1 MLQLAPL
8 DMANNIDPAYYFTP
22 FPTDLPPRPKA
33 KRNIINRA
41 ISSVSSLFT
50 FCSKKSEE
58 SKIEEELERC
68 GFSAQEIEDF
78 RARQEHWDELWR
90 A

>member
-1 MLQLAPL
+1 
-8 DMANNIDPAYYFTP
+8 MANNINPAYYFTP
-22 FPTDLPPRPKA
+22 FPTELPPRPKA

-41 ISSVSSLFT
+41 ISSVASLF
-50 FCSKKSEE
+50 FFRSKRLREPM
-58 SKIEEELERC
+58 IEKELERC